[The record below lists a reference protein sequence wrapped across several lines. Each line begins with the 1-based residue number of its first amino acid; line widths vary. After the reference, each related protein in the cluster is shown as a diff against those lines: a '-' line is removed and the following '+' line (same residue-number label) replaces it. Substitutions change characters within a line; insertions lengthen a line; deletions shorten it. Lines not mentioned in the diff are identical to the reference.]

1 MGAETY
7 DVDLSHGGRK
17 IAGKTRESKR
27 GAGLS
32 RILHIDLEVCGLVL
46 YAVTTMTREEQIRKR
61 MNELERQYR
70 EARDEKIT
78 EELYELARELKK
90 LKKKS

>member
-1 MGAETY
+1 
-7 DVDLSHGGRK
+7 
-17 IAGKTRESKR
+17 
-27 GAGLS
+27 
-32 RILHIDLEVCGLVL
+32 
-46 YAVTTMTREEQIRKR
+46 MTREEQIRKR